1 MTNKCVSSL
10 GFLKRLNTLGDPRH
24 PVYLPREH
32 CFEVQKMKIKV
43 TGDGDTQNQGNWHLK
58 GTLRKE
64 WIVSRKGE
72 GEVMPIKEK
81 EEVLGWG
88 RCRFGGV

>member
-1 MTNKCVSSL
+1 M
-10 GFLKRLNTLGDPRH
+10 NTLGDPRH